1 MDMSFFLTVILPAII
16 VVILG
21 IIVERV
27 LTALIS
33 RSGKKKGMPTSHIQ
47 LTKLILRWILFIV
60 VVIVVV
66 GIFGINVTNLWV
78 AITGVIAMALV
89 GFFAVWSIL
98 GNILATLVILI
109 WHPFKVGDKIAILPE
124 AISGE
129 ASEINLLF
137 TRMRTEEGD
146 IITVP
151 NLTFVTKFIKVLS
164 KT

>member
-1 MDMSFFLTVILPAII
+1 MSPI
-16 VVILG
+16 VTG
-21 IIVERV
+21 
-27 LTALIS
+27 
-33 RSGKKKGMPTSHIQ
+33 
-47 LTKLILRWILFIV
+47 F
-60 VVIVVV
+60 V
-66 GIFGINVTNLWV
+66 GI
-78 AITGVIAMALV
+78 GVLLVVLFSKIPIGAGMALV

-137 TRMRTEEGD
+137 TRMKTEEGD

-151 NLTFVTKFIKVLS
+151 NLTFVTKFIKVLA